1 MLAQRRKP
9 CRPRCF
15 GSHALV
21 LSGEMCPRRGYCL
34 LREFCQGRW
43 LCCAPGGRP
52 ISSVASEARWFLWRK
67 KKKSPRVS
75 LESCAFFPFLSFEG
89 EIWSNCCCCR
99 RLPGQEEAVLV
110 LSSPGQERFR
120 HELVRPERGGSAS
133 AVHDETCRRAAL
145 QDSICLL

>member
-1 MLAQRRKP
+1 MLWQP
-9 CRPRCF
+9 RP
-15 GSHALV
+15 GALWGDVPSARV
-21 LSGEMCPRRGYCL
+21 LPASRVLPGEVALLCSRGQAHLFCS
-34 LREFCQGRW
+34 LRSPVVPLE
-43 LCCAPGGRP
+43 
-52 ISSVASEARWFLWRK
+52 K
-67 KKKSPRVS
+67 KKQSPRVS

-133 AVHDETCRRAAL
+133 AVHDETCRCAAL